1 MCYNS
6 GDNEQPD
13 SSSDDEPFKLS
24 QIEAETEELA
34 HCDICK
40 TRLGPE
46 TLDTDGRAFR
56 CYNCELSKCLSVFPL
71 YVFNGESPQE
81 WNNISREWGE
91 QLGISDL
98 MSTMEK
104 ICGVWERGW
113 QTTTLAEEGLIFHLG
128 HKGASCLWP
137 LEPPTPMTVIDRASV
152 QTVNIKFCGCG
163 NFEPGPAGTSASSDL
178 PLLSFS
184 IREIMDAPTLS
195 FRASRYFDTSVGMD
209 GEGPDDSTRIG
220 DRGIFISDDGERLS
234 ETLRNVTFKKR
245 RLRLRPDH
253 LNDSLAQ
260 WIPVLGDDESSE
272 DLHATLDSISAN
284 SPDSRKRKTYDSS
297 DNPIAEFPKVQQ
309 EFLEEMLRL
318 SGLGDS
324 IDDRTNADPLLPDRR
339 IFRCRECGE
348 FLQCKN
354 CCLDRHAMTPLHLLK
369 EWTGH
374 FWTDNTLKS
383 LGLVYQLG
391 HQGGRCVVPD
401 TTIRSMVVMDTT
413 GIHDVRYRRCGCDR
427 SDTLNPLRE
436 LLRNGWFPAS
446 ATDPDSCATYKVLD
460 TFRYLN
466 VVGNINAHDFVT
478 VLERMTS
485 VVGSTGMTKIPDRY
499 KAFLWMSREYA
510 FLLRC
515 KRAGRAHDPK
525 GLAATKQGECAVVC
539 WACPYDGR
547 NLPAD
552 WRDVQ
557 AKYRLTLAMDA
568 NFKLK
573 NRIRVNEREDPSL
586 GPGWGAFV
594 EPSKY
599 KAHLKHYV
607 AEKDVSTCIAF
618 AALTQKET
626 RNTAGLRVSGV
637 GACVCARH
645 ECVCPNGLG
654 DLQKGERYANM
665 DFIVMSSLA
674 GFNLKELTIS
684 YDIACQWRKHLLE
697 RIEKLPED
705 MRLDFESFLFQCGLP
720 IWHASSHEA
729 ECTNRNSLS
738 FLPGVGKT
746 DGEGIERLWA
756 DLNAFAYH
764 TKTMGLGHRAD
775 TIEDKVN
782 YHNFTKNLAQAKI
795 LQRKLMSIDSEV
807 RVAWQERVDAYHR
820 DETKPNPYLLNVKGI
835 RSYRIGDRVALKK
848 DEEEAAAK
856 GVAPL
861 HGTSATAFL
870 TAGLQLEDTQR
881 RIKAQIAGMT
891 LVTADRESKIQEHR
905 LALQAKLRPFR
916 ALQQI
921 YTPGAVRAVERAE
934 SSRDPDA
941 PVVKPENMA
950 LFLPSALTDAERTTG
965 CQDGLAEME
974 ARLREAQCNDALVK
988 LRSRLHAK
996 RHVLYWK
1003 SSNITG
1009 QTGATR
1015 SQTLIG
1021 QITDRINATVTKY
1034 RDARRALLSLK
1045 GANHAP
1051 HLKPLKEADLTLDG
1065 DVKDDE
1071 STARKKLSMIA
1082 AGKGART
1089 PRHISGTSRKVM
1101 SWIWAARG
1109 ALDAEEH
1116 ELHDSLFVEWA
1127 NAKARKNRWDEEVNA
1142 LREEMR
1148 RVLRY
1153 LTWDTAAWDERAEMN
1168 RDDVPVAVQAGLKA
1182 YARQQAHFHRSL
1194 GEFYFKELSVP
1205 LGTAA
1210 AALTLDAA
1218 DLPSFF
1224 AEESN
1229 LITAERE

>member
-1 MCYNS
+1 
-6 GDNEQPD
+6 
-13 SSSDDEPFKLS
+13 
-24 QIEAETEELA
+24 
-34 HCDICK
+34 
-40 TRLGPE
+40 
-46 TLDTDGRAFR
+46 
-56 CYNCELSKCLSVFPL
+56 
-71 YVFNGESPQE
+71 
-81 WNNISREWGE
+81 
-91 QLGISDL
+91 
-98 MSTMEK
+98 
-104 ICGVWERGW
+104 
-113 QTTTLAEEGLIFHLG
+113 
-128 HKGASCLWP
+128 
-137 LEPPTPMTVIDRASV
+137 
-152 QTVNIKFCGCG
+152 
-163 NFEPGPAGTSASSDL
+163 
-178 PLLSFS
+178 
-184 IREIMDAPTLS
+184 
-195 FRASRYFDTSVGMD
+195 MD

-297 DNPIAEFPKVQQ
+297 VRKNHAYSEAEPDSYQDNPIAEFPKVQQ
-309 EFLEEMLRL
+309 AFLEEMLRL

-324 IDDRTNADPLLPDRR
+324 IDDPQCALCHLKLDAGVPAQQTAANADPLLPDRR

-413 GIHDVRYRRCGCDR
+413 GIHDVRYRRCGCDC

-485 VVGSTGMTKIPDRY
+485 VVGSTGMTKIPVLEDRY
-499 KAFLWMSREYA
+499 KAFLRMSREYA

-547 NLPAD
+547 NLPVD

-557 AKYRLTLAMDA
+557 AKYSYLYRLTLAMDA

-645 ECVCPNGLG
+645 ECVRPNGLG

-684 YDIACQWRKHLLE
+684 YDIACQWCKHLLE

-720 IWHASSHEA
+720 VWHASSHEA

-795 LQRKLMSIDSEV
+795 LQRKLMVAVPERARQIAAWKQVNKSIDSEV

-820 DETKPNPYLLNVKGI
+820 DETKPNPYLLNVKDGPTESEI
-835 RSYRIGDRVALKK
+835 RVALKK

-921 YTPGAVRAVERAE
+921 YTPGAVRTVERAE

-950 LFLPSALTDAERTTG
+950 LFLPSALTDAEHTMG

-974 ARLREAQCNDALVK
+974 ARLCEAQCNDALVK

-1021 QITDRINATVTKY
+1021 QITDRINATATKY

-1109 ALDAEEH
+1109 ALNAEEH

-1224 AEESN
+1224 AEGTPIL
-1229 LITAERE
+1229 LILLCRE